1 MATDNAS
8 NQAITSIKQYHTFPY
23 TAEPAPGGKHRWYRI
38 TITGGRGGHAP
49 ENLDK
54 GRASAVVLT
63 WGILA
68 GIYND
73 YDFDL
78 SSIRV
83 GSADDTIASEAEIII
98 CVPSGEAS
106 EFVKSQLEPFNE
118 WIQEEYHAAD
128 PDVHCMIE
136 KIDKQN
142 TIIPAET
149 FEAMMNALE
158 QVPQGKLQ
166 PSGEGTADN
175 SESEATTGSP
185 IYNNVGRI
193 LADGEKLLVST
204 ITYCDDKEQMQSQID
219 DIALAFAEV
228 GGTSEVQA

>member
-1 MATDNAS
+1 MATDSANS
-8 NQAITSIKQYHTFPY
+8 QAITSIKQYHTFPY

-38 TITGGRGGHAP
+38 TITSGKGGHAP
-49 ENLDK
+49 EDLDK

-83 GSADDTIASEAEIII
+83 GSTDDTIASDAEIII

-118 WIQEEYHAAD
+118 WMQEEYHEAD

-166 PSGEGTADN
+166 PSEEITAVD
-175 SESEATTGSP
+175 GSANDSP
-185 IYNNVGRI
+185 LYNNVGRI
-193 LADGEKLLVST
+193 LADGTKLL
-204 ITYCDDKEQMQSQID
+204 
-219 DIALAFAEV
+219 
-228 GGTSEVQA
+228 